1 MNEDTDTPSRRDL
14 LRGSG
19 VLAVVTPRP
28 AAQGPDLVEDGS
40 DILVCLTDQGR
51 IYVFCG
57 KVDLGTGVRTALAQI
72 VAEELDVSV
81 EEVELILGDTEN
93 GPDDGPTIA
102 SETIQVTAIPLRIAA
117 AQARRHLIALA
128 ASALDSKVES
138 LTTDGGRIRES
149 GDPTRSIAYRDLI
162 SNRRIHLA
170 LDVSAPV
177 KPVSEYRTVGRPVG
191 RTDIP
196 DKVLGRFTYVH
207 DVRVPGMLHG
217 RVIRPPYAGLD
228 SGEFIGRCLDGV
240 DETSVAHIP
249 GIVAIVIQGDF
260 VGVVAEREEHA
271 AEAALALKVRWKP
284 WTYGND
290 LGDLKNALRAG
301 HVKSRRLIDEGDV
314 EAALAAA
321 ENRLDRTYV
330 WPYQLHGSIGPS
342 CAVADVKPGGVIVW
356 AAPQSPYLLR
366 ADLALLT
373 GRPEHEIRI
382 IRLEAAG
389 CYGRNCADDVAA
401 DAVLL
406 SKAVGRPVRVQ
417 LTREQ
422 EHAWDPK
429 GSSQLMEVAGALGRD
444 GTLAAYDYQSRYP
457 SNAAPTLALLLTG
470 KVDPVPLMRDKGDRT
485 ARPQYNY
492 ENLRVTIHDMAPIVR
507 TAWLRGISALPN
519 VFAHESFI
527 DELAAEAGADPL
539 DFRLR
544 HMTDK
549 RAVELTRATAE
560 RASWQHRVGPNPHH
574 EDAEIV
580 RGRGIA
586 QAQYMHGTWPGHPSA
601 LSTWVAEVSVNRR
614 TGELALTRLVV
625 GQDTG
630 MMINPAGVQHQIHGN
645 VIQSASRVLKER
657 ADFAETGVSVAREWG
672 AYPILTFPEL
682 PAIDVVMMDRQTEPP
697 FGSGESASIPSAA
710 AIVNAV
716 YDATGVRFREI
727 PLTPERI
734 LAGLGQ
740 GMPKGAER
748 VRKRRRLSLV
758 AMATSF
764 VGLLGVGAV
773 AFPTNSAITPI
784 PRPDPS
790 TYAASTIARGE
801 RLVALGACA
810 VCHTAPG
817 GAALAGGVALPTPF
831 GTVMTTNITPDVETG
846 IGGWSYPAFE
856 RAMRK
861 GIHRDGYNLYPAF
874 PYPNFARTSEEDL
887 QAIYAYLMAQPPIHR
902 ENARSQLTFP
912 FNLRPL
918 MAGWNFLF
926 NRAGPTTLDP
936 ARSAEWNRGRY
947 LVDSLGH
954 CGACH
959 TPRNLLGAEKGG
971 SAYLAGG
978 VAEGWD
984 APALTELSAAPVPWS
999 EETLFAYLRTG
1010 ASPNHGVAAG
1020 PMAPVVEELKALPDS
1035 DIRAMA
1041 IYLASLNQPLSPD
1054 QTVALREAVI
1064 AATSTDSHRPTS
1076 PSASLFDGAC
1086 AVCHEAGRGPLLFN
1100 AGPPLGL
1107 NTNLH
1112 LDRPDN
1118 FLHVVLH
1125 GIEHSA
1131 HGAMPGFGN
1140 ALGDEQIIALARYA
1154 RSRFAPDKTPWVNIE
1169 ESVKRIRLGHQGS
1182 SR

>member
-1 MNEDTDTPSRRDL
+1 M
-14 LRGSG
+14 
-19 VLAVVTPRP
+19 AVVTPRP
-28 AAQGPDLVEDGS
+28 TVRDRNLEEDRY
-40 DILVCLTDQGR
+40 DILVGLTDQGR
-51 IYVFCG
+51 IHAFSG

-72 VAEELDVSV
+72 IAEELDVSIDDV
-81 EEVELILGDTEN
+81 DLILGDTEN
-93 GPDDGPTIA
+93 GPDHGPTIA

-117 AQARRHLIALA
+117 AQARRHLLVLA
-128 ASALDSKVES
+128 ASALDSTVEA
-138 LTTDGGRIRES
+138 LNTDGGRVRES
-149 GDPTRSIAYRDLI
+149 GDPARSIAYRDLI
-162 SNRRIHLA
+162 SNQRIHLT
-170 LDVSAPV
+170 LDVGTPV
-177 KPVSEYRTVGRPVG
+177 KPVSEYRIVGRAVG

-196 DKVLGRFTYVH
+196 DKALGRFTYVH

-249 GIVAIVIQGDF
+249 GIVAIVTQGDF
-260 VGVVAEREEHA
+260 VAVVAEREEHA
-271 AEAALALKVRWKP
+271 AEAALTLKIRWKP
-284 WTYGND
+284 WSYSND
-290 LGDLKNALRAG
+290 LGDLTKALRAG
-301 HVKSRRLIDEGDV
+301 HIKSRRLIDEGDV
-314 EAALAAA
+314 EAALDAADK
-321 ENRLDRTYV
+321 RLDRTYV

-342 CAVADVKPGGVIVW
+342 CAVADAQPGGVTVW
-356 AAPQSPYLLR
+356 GAPQSPHFLR

-406 SKAVGRPVRVQ
+406 SIAVGRPVRVQ

-422 EHAWDPK
+422 ENLWDPK
-429 GSSQLMEVAGALGRD
+429 GSSQLMEVSGALGRD
-444 GTLAAYDYQSRYP
+444 GSLAAYDYQSRYP

-470 KVDPVPLMRDKGDRT
+470 KLDPVSLMRDKGDRT
-485 ARPQYNY
+485 ARPRYDY
-492 ENLRVTIHDMAPIVR
+492 ENLRVTIHDMVPIVR

-527 DELAAEAGADPL
+527 DELATEAGVDPL
-539 DFRLR
+539 DFRLK
-544 HMTDK
+544 HMTDR
-549 RAVELTRATAE
+549 RAAELTKATAE
-560 RASWQHRVGPNPHH
+560 RAGWQRRVGPNPHD

-580 RGRGIA
+580 QGRGIA

-601 LSTWVAEVSVNRR
+601 LSAWVVDVSVNRR
-614 TGELALTRLVV
+614 TGAVDLTRLVV

-630 MMINPAGVQHQIHGN
+630 MMINPAGVKHQIHGN

-657 ADFAETGVSVAREWG
+657 ADFDETGVSVAREWG

-682 PAIDVVMMDRQTEPP
+682 PAIEVVMMDRQTEPP

-727 PLTPERI
+727 PLTPERV

-740 GMPKGAER
+740 AVPKSAEPAR
-748 VRKRRRLSLV
+748 RQRRLSLG
-758 AMATSF
+758 AIAASLA
-764 VGLLGVGAV
+764 GLLGAGAV
-773 AFPTNSAITPI
+773 AFPTSSAIAPI

-790 TYAASTIARGE
+790 AYAASTIATGE

-810 VCHTAPG
+810 VCHTTPG

-831 GTVMTTNITPDVETG
+831 GTVMATNITPDIETG

-861 GIHRDGYNLYPAF
+861 GIHRDGSNLYPAF
-874 PYPNFARTSEEDL
+874 PYPNFARASEEDL
-887 QAIYAYLMAQPPIHR
+887 QAIYAYLMAQPSIHQ

-918 MAGWNFLF
+918 MAGWNLLF
-926 NRAGPTTLDP
+926 NRAGPITSDP
-936 ARSAEWNRGRY
+936 TRSMEWNRGRY

-978 VAEGWD
+978 IAEGWD
-984 APALTELSAAPVPWS
+984 APALTELSVAPVPWS
-999 EETLFAYLRTG
+999 EETLFSYLRTG
-1010 ASPNHGVAAG
+1010 ASPDHGVAAG
-1020 PMAPVVEELKALPDS
+1020 PMAAVVAELKALPDS

-1041 IYLASLNQPLSPD
+1041 NYLANSKKTLSSD
-1054 QTVALREAVI
+1054 ETVARRDAVI
-1064 AATSTDSHRPTS
+1064 AATSTKTDQPTG
-1076 PSASLFDGAC
+1076 ATVRLFDGAC

-1125 GIEHSA
+1125 GIEHTV
-1131 HGAMPGFGN
+1131 HGAMPGFGH
-1140 ALGDEQIIALARYA
+1140 ALDDRQIIDLARYA
-1154 RSRFAPDKTPWVNIE
+1154 RHRFAPDKTPWMNIE
-1169 ESVKRIRLGHQGS
+1169 ESVKQIRLGHQGTG
-1182 SR
+1182 R